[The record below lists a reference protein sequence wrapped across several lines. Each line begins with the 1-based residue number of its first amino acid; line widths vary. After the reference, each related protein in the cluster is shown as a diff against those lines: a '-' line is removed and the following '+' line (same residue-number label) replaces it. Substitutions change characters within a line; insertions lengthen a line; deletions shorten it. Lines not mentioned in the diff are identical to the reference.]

1 MTKKKLEEP
10 LVVDLAEVEPE
21 VGPEEAVE
29 ELRAQVAA
37 LEAERDALAAQVARL
52 EAERDALAAQVARLE
67 ARLNPPP
74 EIARPRSCINCGQ
87 KSQPVAWDGE
97 RFSCPV
103 CKHTWGPEDELA
115 PFRLGR

>member
-10 LVVDLAEVEPE
+10 LVVDLAEAEPE
-21 VGPEEAVE
+21 VEPAEIVE
-29 ELRAQVAA
+29 ELRARVAA
-37 LEAERDALAAQVARL
+37 LEAERDALAARVA
-52 EAERDALAAQVARLE
+52 ALE

-74 EIARPRSCINCGQ
+74 EIARLRSCINCGQ
-87 KSQPVAWDGE
+87 KSQPVVWDGE